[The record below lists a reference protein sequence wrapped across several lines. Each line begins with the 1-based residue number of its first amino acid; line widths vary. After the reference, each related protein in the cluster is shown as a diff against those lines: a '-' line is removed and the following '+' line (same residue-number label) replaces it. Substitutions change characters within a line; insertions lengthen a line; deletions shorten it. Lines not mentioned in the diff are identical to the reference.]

1 MPPLRRRVNQA
12 GKFARYICVIILF
25 SACGDSRSNG
35 ADGPYADIV
44 ADAVPRIE
52 KQIGLEFKTPPQLER
67 RTREQVAGFVMQQLT
82 SDRAKSQLSGQ
93 QRVYRLLG
101 LIPDSLD
108 LGELLQKLLEEQII
122 GYYDPA
128 TKVLYVVDGS
138 PDALLHLTISH
149 ELVHALQDQYVNID
163 SIQTAVG
170 DADRQ
175 AAAQAVLE
183 GQAVFEQL
191 RLDPNTGPMMKMP
204 GGWERI
210 RDVMRDGQTGM
221 PVFASAPQIVRE
233 GLLFPYIGGADFV
246 RRFVSQRKESELL
259 TDLPVSTKQIL
270 NDAAYFTSD
279 KSARDTPT
287 DIELP
292 AGTAG
297 NMPYANSF
305 GEFETRLM
313 LLQLLKDEA
322 KARRGAS
329 GIDGDRFELV
339 NTVSGDGLVWV
350 SVWDTPVDAAD
361 MLNLLFDGV
370 RRRYGLAKQ
379 NEEPGS
385 TALTLD
391 VPAKDGRARRIA
403 TVRLEQVSGR
413 PVIIFEDF
421 PASANWKPV
430 NAADIKIKS

>member
-1 MPPLRRRVNQA
+1 MSQSEHRNR
-12 GKFARYICVIILF
+12 FARLYVTLVGLLVVIG
-25 SACGDSRSNG
+25 ACGESRSTKS
-35 ADGPYADIV
+35 DGPYADIV
-44 ADAVPRIE
+44 EEVVPRIE
-52 KQIGLEFKTPPQLER
+52 KQVGLEFKSPPKLER
-67 RTREQVAGFVMQQLT
+67 RSRDQVASFVMQQLT
-82 SDRAKSQLSGQ
+82 SDRAKAQLSGQ
-93 QRVYRLLG
+93 QRLYQLLG
-101 LIPDSLD
+101 LIPDTMD
-108 LGELLQKLLEEQII
+108 LGGLLQKLLEEQII
-122 GYYDPA
+122 GYYDPT

-138 PDALLHLTISH
+138 PENLLQLTISH

-163 SIQTAVG
+163 SIQTTVG

-246 RRFVSQRKESELL
+246 RRFVSQRPESELL
-259 TDLPVSTKQIL
+259 SDLPVSTKQIL
-270 NDAAYFTSD
+270 NDAAYFTGD
-279 KSARDTPT
+279 KSLRDVPT
-287 DIELP
+287 SIELP
-292 AGTAG
+292 VPSRGDVV
-297 NMPYANSF
+297 YANSF

-313 LLQLLKDEA
+313 LLTLLKDEGQ
-322 KARRGAS
+322 ARRGAS

-339 NTVSGDGLVWV
+339 NTGSGDGIVWV
-350 SVWDTPVDAAD
+350 SVWDTTVDAAD

-370 RRRYGLAKQ
+370 RRRYGMSKQ
-379 NEEPGS
+379 NIEPGMTTLS
-385 TALTLD
+385 LD
-391 VPAKDGRARRIA
+391 VSSTDKRSRR
-403 TVRLEQVSGR
+403 TVSVRLEQAGGR

-430 NAADIKIKS
+430 NAADIKIAG

>member
-1 MPPLRRRVNQA
+1 
-12 GKFARYICVIILF
+12 
-25 SACGDSRSNG
+25 
-35 ADGPYADIV
+35 
-44 ADAVPRIE
+44 
-52 KQIGLEFKTPPQLER
+52 
-67 RTREQVAGFVMQQLT
+67 MQQLT
-82 SDRAKSQLSGQ
+82 SERARSQLSGQ

-128 TKVLYVVDGS
+128 TRVLYVVDGS
-138 PDALLHLTISH
+138 PDALLQLTISH

-246 RRFVSQRKESELL
+246 RRFASQRNESELL

-270 NDAAYFTSD
+270 NDAAYFTTD
-279 KSARDTPT
+279 KSTRDMPT
-287 DIELP
+287 TIELP
-292 AGTAG
+292 VPTTGDVD
-297 NMPYANSF
+297 YANSF

-313 LLQLLKDEA
+313 LLQLLKDETQ
-322 KARRGAS
+322 ARRGAS

-339 NTVSGDGLVWV
+339 NTASGDGLVWV

-361 MLNLLFDGV
+361 MLNLLFDGL
-370 RRRYGLAKQ
+370 RKRYGLAKQ
-379 NEEPGS
+379 DIEAGS
-385 TALTLD
+385 TTLTLD
-391 VPAKDGRARRIA
+391 VPARDGRARRIV

-413 PVIIFEDF
+413 PVIVLEDF
-421 PASANWKPV
+421 PASVNWKPV
-430 NAADIKIKS
+430 NVANIKIQS